1 MNNEDNTN
9 YGIDVRLLCEFLQGQ
24 DRQGPGSVEM
34 TLKALGFIEG
44 LDERSQMVDIA
55 CGTGGQTLTL
65 ARHTTGRIT
74 AIDNYP
80 GFIDQLNRE
89 ADRLHLRDRVQGM
102 VGTMEKL
109 PFEEES
115 LDLIWCEGAI
125 YIIGFER
132 GIREWRPLLK
142 EGGYL
147 AVSECCWLTEE
158 RPKEIHDFWM
168 EGCPEIDTIPVKMA
182 QLQRAGYRLVATFV
196 LPESCWTDNY
206 YQPIAARKEAFRAKH
221 PGDRSVEKLLHFLE
235 FETDMYRRYKAYYGY
250 VFFIVKKCGE

>member
-44 LDERSQMVDIA
+44 LDERSRMVDIA

-80 GFIDQLNRE
+80 GFIDKLNRE
-89 ADRLHLRDRVQGM
+89 ADRLHLRDRLQGM

-125 YIIGFER
+125 YNIGFER
-132 GIREWRPLLK
+132 GIREWRPFLK
-142 EGGYL
+142 EEGYL
-147 AVSECCWLTEE
+147 AVSESCWFTEE
-158 RPKEIHDFWM
+158 RPAEIHDFWM
-168 EGCPEIDTIPVKMA
+168 DGYPEISTISVKVE
-182 QLQRAGYRLVATFV
+182 QLQKAGYLPVATFV
-196 LPESCWTDNY
+196 LPTYCWQENY
-206 YQPIAARKEAFRAKH
+206 YQPLAAMRQSFLDAH
-221 PGDRSVEKLLHFLE
+221 PGNKSAEELIRFCQLE
-235 FETDMYRRYKAYYGY
+235 EDMYRRYKDYYGY
-250 VFFIVKKCGE
+250 VFFVAKKR

>member
-9 YGIDVRLLCEFLQGQ
+9 YGLDVHLICEFFQGL

-34 TLKALGFIEG
+34 TLKALGYIEG
-44 LDERSQMVDIA
+44 LDECSRIVDLG

-65 ARHTTGRIT
+65 AWHTTGRIT

-80 GFIDQLNRE
+80 GFIDKLNQE
-89 ADRLHLRDRVQGM
+89 LQAKGLQERVNGL
-102 VGTMEKL
+102 VGTMEVP
-109 PFEEES
+109 PFEPGS

-125 YIIGFER
+125 YNIGFER
-132 GIREWRPLLK
+132 GIRLWHSLLK

-147 AVSECCWLTEE
+147 ALTESCWLTEE

-168 EGCPEIDTIPVKMA
+168 EGYPEIDTIPVKQQ
-182 QLQRAGYRLVATFV
+182 QLKQAGYQLVATFV

-206 YQPIAARKEAFRAKH
+206 YRPIATWKETFRAKH
-221 PGDRSVEKLLHFLE
+221 PGNRSVEELLRFLDLE
-235 FETDMYRRYKAYYGY
+235 MDMYRRFKAYYGY
-250 VFFIVKKCGE
+250 VFFVAQKC

>member
-44 LDERSQMVDIA
+44 LDERSRMVDIA

-80 GFIDQLNRE
+80 GFIDKLNRE
-89 ADRLHLRDRVQGM
+89 ADRLHLRDRLQGM

-132 GIREWRPLLK
+132 GIREWRSLLK

-147 AVSECCWLTEE
+147 AIS
-158 RPKEIHDFWM
+158 
-168 EGCPEIDTIPVKMA
+168 
-182 QLQRAGYRLVATFV
+182 
-196 LPESCWTDNY
+196 
-206 YQPIAARKEAFRAKH
+206 
-221 PGDRSVEKLLHFLE
+221 
-235 FETDMYRRYKAYYGY
+235 
-250 VFFIVKKCGE
+250 

>member
-9 YGIDVRLLCEFLQGQ
+9 YGLDVNLICEFFQGL

-34 TLKALGFIEG
+34 TLKALDFIEG
-44 LDERSQMVDIA
+44 LDERSRIVDLG

-80 GFIDQLNRE
+80 GFIDKLNQE
-89 ADRLHLRDRVQGM
+89 VQAEGLQARVNGL
-102 VGTMEKL
+102 VGTMEEP
-109 PFEEES
+109 PFEPES

-125 YIIGFER
+125 YNIGFER
-132 GIREWRPLLK
+132 GIRLWHPLLK

-147 AVSECCWLTEE
+147 ALTESCWLTEE

-168 EGCPEIDTIPVKMA
+168 EGYPEIGTIPVKQE
-182 QLQRAGYRLVATFV
+182 QLKQAGYQLVATFV

-206 YQPIAARKEAFRAKH
+206 YQPIAIWKETFRAKH
-221 PGDRSVEKLLHFLE
+221 PGNRSVEELLRFLE
-235 FETDMYRRYKAYYGY
+235 LEIDMYRRYKAYYGY
-250 VFFIVKKCGE
+250 VFFIAQKR